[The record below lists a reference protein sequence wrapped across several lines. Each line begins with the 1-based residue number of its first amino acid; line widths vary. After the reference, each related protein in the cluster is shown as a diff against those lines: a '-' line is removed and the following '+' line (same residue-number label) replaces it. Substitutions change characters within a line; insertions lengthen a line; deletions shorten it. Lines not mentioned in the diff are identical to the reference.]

1 MAAGGVTAMRIAELN
16 DIAYVATE
24 LTGALRERG
33 HDVTLIRPRLIG
45 ATLAPAIK
53 PLVAPARIDD
63 WLFLARKISRG
74 NYDAVHIHYAYLGI
88 VGVLGR
94 FPFILHCHGTDLRSS
109 TPFTRPLIA
118 QALAKARHVF
128 YSTPDLAAFVKP
140 QRPDAEFLPNPIN
153 TDRFAPRPLT
163 HEAAD
168 VFVACALTANKGV
181 ETILA
186 ACQQLARTRPDI
198 RITAIAGG
206 EATAAFDAIPNVT
219 LISPHLRSKRP
230 GILGRHRV
238 AVGQIYEGAV
248 GMAELEALACARP
261 VVTHFTYDHVY
272 DVPPP
277 FVQANSPGQVAAAVG
292 RLLDDPALAQT
303 IGASSRDWLVAH
315 HDRRLIAERVETVLK
330 DIVEGRQ

>member
-1 MAAGGVTAMRIAELN
+1 MRIAELN

-33 HDVTLIRPRLIG
+33 HDVTLIRPRLVG
-45 ATLAPAIK
+45 ATLAPTIK

-63 WLFLARKISRG
+63 WLFLARKISRE

-109 TPFTRPLIA
+109 TPFTRPLIGR
-118 QALAKARHVF
+118 ALEKARHVF
-128 YSTPDLAAFVKP
+128 YSTPDLAALVKP

-153 TDRFAPRPLT
+153 TDRFAPAPLSP
-163 HEAAD
+163 EAAD

-181 ETILA
+181 GTILG
-186 ACQQLARTRPDI
+186 ACELLARERPEI

-230 GILGRHRV
+230 GILARHRV
-238 AVGQIYEGAV
+238 AIGQVYEGAV
-248 GMAELEALACARP
+248 GMAELEAMACARP
-261 VVTHFTYDHVY
+261 VVTHFIYDRVY
-272 DVPPP
+272 DAPPP
-277 FVQANSPGQVAAAVG
+277 FVQANSPRQVAAAVG
-292 RLLDDPALAQT
+292 RLLDDPALAEQT
-303 IGASSRDWLVAH
+303 GTRSREWLLAH
-315 HDRRLIAERVETVLK
+315 HDRRVVAERVEEVLEE
-330 DIVEGRQ
+330 IVYG